1 MSAATRTE
9 GAAVA
14 PGHGTRWS
22 RGKNLALLTA
32 STSMDNAENSITTV
46 MFPLMRDAFGLS
58 AAALGTIVAV
68 AKVAG
73 AATSVPWAML
83 GRRYSRRTVLAICS
97 GFWGVWIIAAG
108 MSANFTLF
116 LVFYGIGAAGFAG
129 SGAIALEIL
138 GDVYD
143 DHHRGR
149 ATGILYAGVAII
161 TGASAPVFGLLA
173 HLDNGWRYGYLSS
186 GAVCLVIGVLI
197 LAFLDDPRPTADS
210 SAPHRDELGTKA
222 RKARD
227 GLRELLRIRSF
238 RYLLAQRLFSGQN
251 VMMSFGIVF
260 LVEERGFSTSTASL
274 AALPFSL
281 GYVAG
286 TLLGGRLLDRLHLAL
301 PRSGRVIMLQA
312 SQLAFAAI
320 AFVTLQVTAEGI
332 TPYVVLFAM
341 LGLLQGQV
349 PVVNR
354 PLVMAVVPPHLR
366 SLAFAVSVYLVES
379 VAYGGY
385 ALLAGYL
392 GDQIGLQPALLLITV
407 ALTAANGLASAAL
420 YRPYARD
427 TTEQARWEVT
437 TSKG

>member
-1 MSAATRTE
+1 MSAARPK
-9 GAAVA
+9 GA
-14 PGHGTRWS
+14 PGHGTRLS

-58 AAALGTIVAV
+58 AAALGTITAV

-83 GRRYSRRTVLAICS
+83 GRRYSRRSVLAICS

-108 MSANFTLF
+108 TSTNFTAF
-116 LVFYGIGAAGFAG
+116 LVLYSIGAAGFAG

-138 GDVYD
+138 GDVYA

-149 ATGILYAGVAII
+149 ATGILYAGVAVI
-161 TGASAPVFGLLA
+161 TGASAPVFGSLA
-173 HLDNGWRYGYLSS
+173 HFDNGWRYGYLLS
-186 GAVCLVIGVLI
+186 GTVCLMVGVLV
-197 LAFLDDPRPTADS
+197 LVFLDDPRHQPARH
-210 SAPHRDELGTKA
+210 APRRGDLAAEV
-222 RKARD
+222 RKAGD

-251 VMMSFGIVF
+251 VMMTFGIVF
-260 LVEERGFSTSTASL
+260 LVEERGFSTSTAAV
-274 AALPFSL
+274 AAVPFSL
-281 GYVAG
+281 GYVVG
-286 TLLGGRLLDRLHLAL
+286 TLLGGRVLDRLHLAL
-301 PRSGRVIMLQA
+301 PRSGRVVMLQV
-312 SQLAFAAI
+312 SQLGFAAI
-320 AFVTLQVTAEGI
+320 AFVTLQITAENI
-332 TPYVVLFAM
+332 ASYAALFAM

-366 SLAFAVSVYLVES
+366 AMAFAVSVYLVES
-379 VAYGGY
+379 LAYGGY
-385 ALLAGYL
+385 ALLTGYL
-392 GDQIGLQPALLLITV
+392 GDQIGLRSSLVLIT
-407 ALTAANGLASAAL
+407 AGLTAANGLASAAL

-427 TTEQARWEVT
+427 SAEKPHREITIHA
-437 TSKG
+437 G